1 MYALGM
7 SDPWQC
13 FRLRT
18 RRDWAEGLATFHLD
32 GETPEFRA
40 GQFLRLGVD
49 LGEREP
55 LSRPYSVASA
65 PGEPLEFFIVR
76 VDGGALTP
84 RLFDL
89 PLGAELKVHPRAG
102 GVFTLGMVPDAE
114 TLWFIS
120 TGTGL
125 APFVSMLRQGEPFE
139 RFERVVVVQCVRQP
153 EQLCYVEELNALAA
167 ARPGKIRQVNLAT
180 RAAADGV
187 LFCRITQA
195 FTDGSLEEAAQA
207 TLTPETAQ
215 VMLCGNPDMLIDMQ
229 ALLGE
234 RGMRKNRKREPG
246 HVTVEKYW

>member
-1 MYALGM
+1 
-7 SDPWQC
+7 
-13 FRLRT
+13 
-18 RRDWAEGLATFHLD
+18 
-32 GETPEFRA
+32 EFNA

-76 VDGGALTP
+76 VEGGALTP

-125 APFVSMLRQGEPFE
+125 APFVSMLRQGEPFA

-153 EQLCYVEELNALAA
+153 DQLCYLDELSALAA
-167 ARPGKIRQVNLAT
+167 ARPGRLTQVNLAT
-180 RAAADGV
+180 RAPAENT

-195 FTDGSLEEAAQA
+195 FEDGRLEQAAEAS
-207 TLTPETAQ
+207 LTPERAQ
-215 VMLCGNPDMLIDMQ
+215 VMLCGNPEMVADMQ
-229 ALLGE
+229 TLLGE

-246 HVTVEKYW
+246 HITVEKYW

>member
-153 EQLCYVEELNALAA
+153 EQLCYVEELNALGGGQAGQGSPGEPRHPRRGGRRA
-167 ARPGKIRQVNLAT
+167 VLPHHPGLHRWQPGGGPPRPCSPPR
-180 RAAADGV
+180 RP
-187 LFCRITQA
+187 R
-195 FTDGSLEEAAQA
+195 
-207 TLTPETAQ
+207 
-215 VMLCGNPDMLIDMQ
+215 
-229 ALLGE
+229 
-234 RGMRKNRKREPG
+234 
-246 HVTVEKYW
+246 